1 MIQNMKFLVL
11 QHINIE
17 HPGIFLDFMKKDK
30 IHIDTVEL
38 DEGEKIPKLD
48 SYDAMIV
55 MGGPMD
61 TWQEEAHPW
70 LKAEKEEIHKF
81 VSVMKKPFLGLC
93 LGAQLLSEV
102 VGGKVRKMK
111 TPEIGVMDISITNT
125 SSIFSGMNK
134 NLKVLQWHSY
144 EVCDL
149 PQSTNLLASSPLCGV
164 QAFSFGN
171 SFGLQFHVE
180 QTNET
185 VPQWACVPEYK
196 SALEKTLGS
205 NALEKF
211 RKEVEAN
218 LKMFNSSARTIYD
231 NFKKVI

>member
-1 MIQNMKFLVL
+1 MKFLIL

-17 HPGIFLDFMKKDK
+17 HPGIFLNYMKEDQIK
-30 IHIDTVEL
+30 IDTVEL

-61 TWQEEAHPW
+61 TWQEETYPW
-70 LKAEKEEIHKF
+70 LKIEKENIHNF
-81 VSVMKKPFLGLC
+81 VKIKKKPYLGLC
-93 LGAQLLSEV
+93 LGAQLLSEAI
-102 VGGKVRKMK
+102 GGKVRKMK
-111 TPEIGVMDISITNT
+111 TPEIGVLEVSVTN
-125 SSIFSGMNK
+125 NK
-134 NLKVLQWHSY
+134 SLFKGLNKKLKVLQWHSY
-144 EVCDL
+144 EAYDL
-149 PQSTNLLASSPLCGV
+149 PDNTNLLASSPECKV
-164 QAFSFGN
+164 QAFSYN
-171 SFGLQFHVE
+171 NAFGLQFHVE

-211 RKEVEAN
+211 RKEVEVN
-218 LKMFNSSARTIYD
+218 LKIFNGSARTIYD
-231 NFKKVI
+231 NFKKII

>member
-1 MIQNMKFLVL
+1 MKFLVL

-17 HPGIFLDFMKKDK
+17 HPGIFLKFMKEDN
-30 IHIDTVEL
+30 IQIDTVEL
-38 DEGEKIPKLD
+38 DANEKTPSLD
-48 SYDAMIV
+48 KYDAMIV

-61 TWQEEAHPW
+61 TWQEETYPW
-70 LKAEKEEIHKF
+70 LKQEKENIHNF
-81 VSVMKKPFLGLC
+81 VSIKKKPYLGLC
-93 LGAQLLSEV
+93 LGAQLLSEA

-111 TPEIGVMDISITNT
+111 TPEIGVLNVSINNNQ
-125 SSIFSGMNK
+125 SIFSGLDK

-149 PQSTNLLASSPLCGV
+149 PSSAKLLASSAVCDV
-164 QAFSFGN
+164 QAFSVEKA
-171 SFGLQFHVE
+171 FGLQFHVE

-196 SALEKTLGS
+196 SALENTLGQ

-211 RKEVEAN
+211 KKDVEEN
-218 LKMFNSSARTIYD
+218 LNIFNNSARIIYK
-231 NFKKVI
+231 NFKKIV

>member
-1 MIQNMKFLVL
+1 MIQDMKFLVL

-61 TWQEEAHPW
+61 TWQEETYPW
-70 LKAEKEEIHKF
+70 LKTEKEEIHKF

-102 VGGKVRKMK
+102 VGGKVRKMN
-111 TPEIGVMDISITNT
+111 TPEIGVMDISITNN

-149 PQSTNLLASSPLCGV
+149 PKNTELVFLFANPASPMPGAKRRKDGTKRSH
-164 QAFSFGN
+164 AEWANKNKFTWYT
-171 SFGLQFHVE
+171 E
-180 QTNET
+180 ET
-185 VPQWACVPEYK
+185 LPE
-196 SALEKTLGS
+196 SW
-205 NALEKF
+205 
-211 RKEVEAN
+211 R
-218 LKMFNSSARTIYD
+218 
-231 NFKKVI
+231 

>member
-1 MIQNMKFLVL
+1 MKFLIL

-93 LGAQLLSEV
+93 LGAQLLSEA

>member
-1 MIQNMKFLVL
+1 MKFLLL

-30 IHIDTVEL
+30 IHIDTIEL

-48 SYDAMIV
+48 SYEAMIV

-61 TWQEEAHPW
+61 TWQEETYPW
-70 LKAEKEEIHKF
+70 LKTEKEEIHKF

-111 TPEIGVMDISITNT
+111 NPEIGVMDISIKNTN
-125 SSIFSGMNK
+125 SIFSGINK

-149 PQSTNLLASSPLCGV
+149 PKNTELLASSPLCGV

-171 SFGLQFHVE
+171 AFGLQFHVE
-180 QTNET
+180 QTNDT

-196 SALEKTLGS
+196 SALENTLGQ

-211 RKEVEAN
+211 KKDVEEN
-218 LKMFNSSARTIYD
+218 LNIFNESAKIIYN
-231 NFKKVI
+231 NFKKII

>member
-1 MIQNMKFLVL
+1 
-11 QHINIE
+11 
-17 HPGIFLDFMKKDK
+17 
-30 IHIDTVEL
+30 
-38 DEGEKIPKLD
+38 
-48 SYDAMIV
+48 
-55 MGGPMD
+55 
-61 TWQEEAHPW
+61 
-70 LKAEKEEIHKF
+70 
-81 VSVMKKPFLGLC
+81 MKKPFLGLC

-125 SSIFSGMNK
+125 GSIFNGMNK

-149 PQSTNLLASSPLCGV
+149 PKNTNLLASSPLCEA
-164 QAFSFGN
+164 QAFSCGN
-171 SFGLQFHVE
+171 AFGLQFHVE

-211 RKEVEAN
+211 KKEVEIN
-218 LKMFNSSARTIYD
+218 LKIFNGSARTIYD
-231 NFKKVI
+231 NFKKII